1 MKEKPYVVSHVR
13 AALAAD
19 PEVGSLD
26 IVVDVT
32 GDTIYISGVIDCESK
47 RQAAGQAAARAAP
60 GLRVVNDL
68 KVLQLTPVEP
78 AEVLND
84 TSGGHR

>member
-1 MKEKPYVVSHVR
+1 MKEKPYVVSRVR
-13 AALAAD
+13 AALASD

-32 GDTIYISGVIDCESK
+32 GDTIYLSGVIDCESK
-47 RQAAGQAAARAAP
+47 RAAAARSAAQAAP
-60 GLRVVNDL
+60 GMHVVNDL

>member
-13 AALAAD
+13 AALAVD

-26 IVVDVT
+26 IVVDVA
-32 GDTIYISGVIDCESK
+32 GDTVYLSGVIDCESK
-47 RQAAGQAAARAAP
+47 KEAAGQAAARAAP
-60 GLRVVNDL
+60 GHRVVNDL

-84 TSGGHR
+84 SPGGHR

>member
-13 AALAAD
+13 AALAAA

-32 GDTIYISGVIDCESK
+32 GDTIYLSGVIDCESK
-47 RQAAGQAAARAAP
+47 RAAAGHVAGRAAP

-84 TSGGHR
+84 TSGGNR